1 MSEEIKCKVIV
12 VGDSGVGKT
21 TLISRVIDKFNENT
35 ISTFGVSY
43 VSKDIDIEGTL
54 VKFDIWDTAGQE
66 KYHSLNRLFYNG
78 TKICIIV
85 YDITNNESFQNVS
98 NFWYKEI
105 TNEIS
110 DKVIFG
116 LAGNKSDLYSK
127 EEVKEEEA
135 SNYAKE
141 KNIIFSLTSSYDNTG
156 VNELFY
162 KLGKMYLNLY
172 HKGILKNEVT
182 NTGRIVLKQ
191 KNNSDTENENQI
203 NRRTCCKRN

>member
-35 ISTFGVSY
+35 LSTFGVSY

-54 VKFDIWDTAGQE
+54 VTFDIWDTAGQE

-85 YDITNNESFQNVS
+85 YDITNNESFQNVI

-127 EEVKEEEA
+127 EEVKEEDARNFANEKKMIY
-135 SNYAKE
+135 SLVSSYQNTGIDELFNQLGKEYLNQIMKENSKNENLENNHIILNNDIKDKKKE
-141 KNIIFSLTSSYDNTG
+141 KNRNA
-156 VNELFY
+156 
-162 KLGKMYLNLY
+162 
-172 HKGILKNEVT
+172 
-182 NTGRIVLKQ
+182 
-191 KNNSDTENENQI
+191 
-203 NRRTCCKRN
+203 CCG

>member
-35 ISTFGVSY
+35 LSTFGVSY
-43 VSKDIDIEGTL
+43 VSKDIDIEKKKKKNEKKEKT
-54 VKFDIWDTAGQE
+54 GQE

-85 YDITNNESFQNVS
+85 YDITNNESFQNVI

-127 EEVKEEEA
+127 EEVKEEDA
-135 SNYAKE
+135 RIFANE
-141 KNIIFSLTSSYDNTG
+141 KKMIYSLVSSYQNTG
-156 VNELFY
+156 IDELFNQ
-162 KLGKMYLNLY
+162 LGKEYLNQIM
-172 HKGILKNEVT
+172 KENSKNE
-182 NTGRIVLKQ
+182 NLE
-191 KNNSDTENENQI
+191 NNHIILNNDI
-203 NRRTCCKRN
+203 KDKKK